1 MSEWKKKEEVDEFGP
16 KRVFTLNHSEIQKGI
31 TQCEDHVWR
40 KEGENELVCTKCPT
54 QIICELTDK
63 RLE

>member
-31 TQCEDHVWR
+31 TQCENHVWR

-54 QIICELTDK
+54 KIICELTDK

>member
-1 MSEWKKKEEVDEFGP
+1 MKTVYFDEESGLGEETISVI
-16 KRVFTLNHSEIQKGI
+16 KHSEIQKGI

>member
-1 MSEWKKKEEVDEFGP
+1 MSEWKKKEEIDEFGP

-31 TQCEDHVWR
+31 TQCENHVWR

-54 QIICELTDK
+54 QIICELTDE
-63 RLE
+63 RLK